1 MTAHTHSSASSNFIY
16 HYSFHHKISWTTW
29 RRKPERL
36 QWESLPTVRELLK
49 YKPTGRQR
57 PVRSVLSEGLQH
69 CFLSQGWQSLCYGA
83 VLLLKISQSQ
93 TSALLPLLFLPRNVS
108 QASLSAG
115 KEGHSCVHL
124 LIITVRTALK
134 FCHIMRL
141 LLLPKWFP
149 YLPSSN
155 MCQLAEPLSNHPVRF
170 YNPHQHPG
178 PPVLVVLCCTLSTLS
193 SSHSVSTF
201 LNPHTC
207 KKTNGNQKGSP
218 KIKPCVPSGQTQGN
232 PAQLVVKCL
241 R

>member
-134 FCHIMRL
+134 FCHIMRDCS
-141 LLLPKWFP
+141 F
-149 YLPSSN
+149 
-155 MCQLAEPLSNHPVRF
+155 
-170 YNPHQHPG
+170 
-178 PPVLVVLCCTLSTLS
+178 
-193 SSHSVSTF
+193 F
-201 LNPHTC
+201 LNDSPTSLLQICASLQNLSLITLLDFIIHISIQGLQSWLFFAALSPLCHPHT
-207 KKTNGNQKGSP
+207 P
-218 KIKPCVPSGQTQGN
+218 
-232 PAQLVVKCL
+232 
-241 R
+241 